1 MNKRIR
7 KKKMKQ
13 YAKQH
18 GITLGNVPTKLLMEL
33 PPIPPDH
40 PNAYILSYMGTI
52 IPPKPT
58 LYIDHL

>member
-18 GITLGNVPTKLLMEL
+18 GITLTKGPMQL
-33 PPIPPDH
+33 PPIVPPDH
-40 PNAYILSYMGTI
+40 PNAYILNYMGTV

-58 LYIDHL
+58 LRITHL